1 VRIAWVYPGTY
12 LPLMLSPATRR
23 REGWRNPRGV
33 FLVGWAG
40 IRGSVTLAAALSVPY
55 VTAGGAPFPARDL
68 IVFLAASTI
77 VLTLGLNGLS
87 LPLVIRVLGLRRD
100 GAASQEERAARLAL
114 AQAAMGRLRQRLPG
128 LARPEE
134 IAFARRLIADYEA
147 RMTRHSANG
156 SRREVLDG
164 VAATERNLRQSALAA
179 ERAELHGLRDSQVIN
194 EDTLR
199 TLEAEI
205 DHAEALVAGPAS
217 AP

>member
-1 VRIAWVYPGTY
+1 VQAR
-12 LPLMLSPATRR
+12 
-23 REGWRNPRGV
+23 
-33 FLVGWAG
+33 
-40 IRGSVTLAAALSVPY
+40 ALE
-55 VTAGGAPFPARDL
+55 A
-68 IVFLAASTI
+68 
-77 VLTLGLNGLS
+77 VL
-87 LPLVIRVLGLRRD
+87 LRRD

-114 AQAAMGRLRQRLPG
+114 AQAAMGRLRQRLAG

-164 VAATERNLRQSALAA
+164 VAETERDLRQAAIAA

-205 DHAEALVAGPAS
+205 DHAEALVAGPA
-217 AP
+217 PVR